1 MGTQFSSLTNMASGN
16 PVQLTDEHGHPMDLT
31 GVATT
36 KIHDEPDRET
46 TGGTF
51 ASTCVGV
58 DGAKEHDQLASSED
72 DGQGEIEGQ
81 GGEVRRRKKE
91 GLKEK
96 IKEKLTGGKSEE
108 QSQTESFTSTA
119 TTTICLYP
127 LVPPALVLNLNF
139 FFLEKMLN
147 LNLRIKV

>member
-1 MGTQFSSLTNMASGN
+1 MSFKSLCCVVYAPISLARISRVISKEWLKYEISMGTQFSSLTNMASGN

-58 DGAKEHDQLASSED
+58 DGAKEHDQ
-72 DGQGEIEGQ
+72 
-81 GGEVRRRKKE
+81 
-91 GLKEK
+91 
-96 IKEKLTGGKSEE
+96 
-108 QSQTESFTSTA
+108 
-119 TTTICLYP
+119 
-127 LVPPALVLNLNF
+127 
-139 FFLEKMLN
+139 
-147 LNLRIKV
+147 

>member
-1 MGTQFSSLTNMASGN
+1 MASGN

-58 DGAKEHDQLASSED
+58 DGAKEHDQQLDQQKQQHELGVSRSSSSSS
-72 DGQGEIEGQ
+72 GSVSFSPEI
-81 GGEVRRRKKE
+81 VKK
-91 GLKEK
+91 
-96 IKEKLTGGKSEE
+96 KLT
-108 QSQTESFTSTA
+108 
-119 TTTICLYP
+119 
-127 LVPPALVLNLNF
+127 N
-139 FFLEKMLN
+139 
-147 LNLRIKV
+147 